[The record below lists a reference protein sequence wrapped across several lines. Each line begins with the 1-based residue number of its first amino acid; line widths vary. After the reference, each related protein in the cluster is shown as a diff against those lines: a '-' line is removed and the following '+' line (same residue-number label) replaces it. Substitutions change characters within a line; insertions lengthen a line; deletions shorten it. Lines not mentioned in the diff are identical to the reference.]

1 MISNERNFSLAIN
14 GERTC
19 GQEIRNQNVTAVMS
33 IANVV
38 KSSLGPV
45 GLDKMLVDN
54 IGDVTLSNDGATILS
69 LLEVEHPAAKIL
81 VELARQQDADVG
93 DGTTSV
99 VIIASELLRRANEL
113 IKNRIHPTTV
123 ISGYR
128 LACKEACRF
137 VQDNLAVRVET
148 LGRDCL
154 VNCAKTSLSS
164 KILGQNLDFFSNM
177 AVDAILAVKIAGKG
191 SNNTSEEAAGGKF
204 EFTSNAKYPVTSVN
218 ILKAHG
224 QSMTESRLIKGY
236 ALNCTVA
243 SQAMP
248 KCIKNAKIAC
258 LDINLQKARMQLG
271 VSIQIEDPE
280 KVEAIR
286 RREFEITLE
295 RVKKIL
301 ATGAN
306 VILTTKGIDDLCL
319 KPFVESGAM
328 AVRRCKKED
337 LKRIAKITGA
347 SLIST
352 LANLEGEESF
362 DASMLGTAEEVA
374 QERIGDNECI
384 IIKGGKSSAAASVIL
399 RGANEYM
406 LEEMERSL
414 HDALCVV
421 KRTLESGH
429 VVPGG
434 GAVEAA
440 LSIYLETFA
449 TSIASREQIPIAE
462 FGESLLII
470 PKTLAVNAAKDCID
484 LVAKLRAYHYAAQN
498 GSDPTARALQN
509 TGLDLING
517 IVRDSVTAGVLEP
530 AMSKVKSLKSAM
542 EAAVTILRID
552 DMMKINPEKQEEK
565 SEADQCH

>member
-1 MISNERNFSLAIN
+1 M
-14 GERTC
+14 
-19 GQEIRNQNVTAVMS
+19 
-33 IANVV
+33 
-38 KSSLGPV
+38 
-45 GLDKMLVDN
+45 
-54 IGDVTLSNDGATILS
+54 S

-81 VELARQQDADVG
+81 VELAHQQDADVG

-137 VQDNLAVRVET
+137 VQDNLAVKVES
-148 LGRDCL
+148 LGRECL

-177 AVDAILAVKIAGKG
+177 AVDAILAVKTGK
-191 SNNTSEEAAGGKF
+191 SDDSSSGKF
-204 EFTSNAKYPVTSVN
+204 ELSPNAKYPVSAVN

-224 QSMTESRLIKGY
+224 QSMTESRFIRGY

-248 KCIKNAKIAC
+248 KFIKNAKIAC

-280 KVEAIR
+280 KIEAIR

-295 RVKKIL
+295 RVRKIL

-319 KPFVESGAM
+319 KPFVEAGAM

-362 DASMLGTAEEVA
+362 DASMLGTAEEVV

-470 PKTLAVNAAKDCID
+470 PKTLSVNAAKDCID
-484 LVAKLRAYHYAAQN
+484 LVAKLRAFHYAAQN
-498 GSDPTARALQN
+498 GSDPTARSLQN
-509 TGLDLING
+509 TGLDLISGN
-517 IVRDSVTAGVLEP
+517 VRDSLTAGVLEP
-530 AMSKVKSLKSAM
+530 AISKIKSLKSAM

-552 DMMKINPEKQEEK
+552 DMMKINPEKEQEK
-565 SEADQCH
+565 SGADQCH